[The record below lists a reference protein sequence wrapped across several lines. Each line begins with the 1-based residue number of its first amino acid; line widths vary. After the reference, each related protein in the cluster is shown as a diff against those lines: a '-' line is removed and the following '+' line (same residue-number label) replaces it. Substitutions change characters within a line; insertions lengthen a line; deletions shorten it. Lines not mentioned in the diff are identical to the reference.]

1 MTNQEILNALSTLDA
16 VMFYRYDGHDDREG
30 VSYEDTEN
38 IWKAIIATLEDW
50 HRITGCCID

>member
-1 MTNQEILNALSTLDA
+1 MSNQDILNTLSLLEA

-38 IWKAIIATLEDW
+38 IWKAIRATLEDW
-50 HRITGCCID
+50 HRITGCCLE